1 MEKSPPPKIEADAAE
16 MLDELMSKELRL
28 LISMSYVVLCNNQVT
43 NRFIEERYDM
53 PVHTWS
59 ALYAIVT
66 FPGLRARDIQALFPR
81 PQNTISRAV
90 NLLVQRGYVDEA
102 ASKDDARAKIL
113 LPTQQGRALLKEI
126 LAIVER
132 RQEEI
137 FAPLDEGE
145 RQAFLAL
152 CRKIATGPKLI
163 SSEAMQ

>member
-1 MEKSPPPKIEADAAE
+1 MEKSPPPKNEADAAQ
-16 MLDELMSKELRL
+16 MLHKLMSKELRL

-102 ASKDDARAKIL
+102 ASPDDARAKVL
-113 LPTQQGRALLKEI
+113 LPTQQGRVLLDEI
-126 LAIVER
+126 LAVVEL

-137 FAPLDEGE
+137 FEPLNESE
-145 RQAFLAL
+145 RQTFLAL
-152 CRKIATGPKLI
+152 CRKIATGPKLV
-163 SSEAMQ
+163 SSDAMQ